1 MFLIDFIGYFGPFI
15 LILINIVNTNIYFFY
30 LILFGNILNSFLNK
44 ILKNYFKIER
54 QKQKTFM
61 GNIEKSYAMPS
72 GHSQVS
78 TFNSTLLILI
88 YKNIYLTLF
97 SIILCVNT
105 FYQRYNYRNHTLAQ
119 IIIGALIGIIF
130 ALLSYNIY
138 IKIFIKK
145 KLKKKKN
152 NLNNK

>member
-30 LILFGNILNSFLNK
+30 LILFGNILNSLLNK
-44 ILKNYFKIER
+44 ILKNYFKIAR
-54 QKQKTFM
+54 QKQKSFM
-61 GNIEKSYAMPS
+61 GHIEKSYAMPS

-78 TFNSTLLILI
+78 TFNTTLLILI

-138 IKIFIKK
+138 IKIFIKQNQK
-145 KLKKKKN
+145 KSKIT
-152 NLNNK
+152 